1 MFQIAGF
8 NELNE
13 AIKRL
18 DFYSAVRDVRRFN
31 YVCALLELLV
41 GEQTTALSGRVQKV
55 ILSVTENVA
64 AHAIANQN
72 NPRTVKRL
80 ILKLKTLKKAKRS
93 SCWGALLGSQILWQ
107 QHSETIERI
116 LHKSTKLNDSLIDEC
131 HIFRLPEECIREILL
146 RFSDHNDLISSAEVC
161 PQMAVI
167 VKEQRTWK
175 ELTKF
180 YFTSDQINSILNKEQ
195 NWKDIYHIL
204 RRCVSYIPHLD
215 IDRQLIKR
223 SFVFFL

>member
-1 MFQIAGF
+1 MQLANLSSFKITGF

-13 AIKRL
+13 ALKRL

-41 GEQTTALSGRVQKV
+41 GEQTTALSGCVQRV
-55 ILSVTENVA
+55 ILSVAENVA

-80 ILKLKTLKKAKRS
+80 ISKLKSLKKAKRS

-116 LHKSTKLNDSLIDEC
+116 LYKSSKLNESSYDEC
-131 HIFRLPEECIREILL
+131 HFLRLPEECIREILL
-146 RFSDHNDLISSAEVC
+146 RFSDHNDLATSAEVC
-161 PQMAVI
+161 PQMALI
-167 VKEQRTWK
+167 VKEQRTWR

-180 YFTSDQINSILNKEQ
+180 YFSPKQINSVLEIEQ
-195 NWKDIYHIL
+195 QDWKNIYHKL
-204 RRCVSYIPHLD
+204 R
-215 IDRQLIKR
+215 K
-223 SFVFFL
+223 

>member
-1 MFQIAGF
+1 M
-8 NELNE
+8 
-13 AIKRL
+13 
-18 DFYSAVRDVRRFN
+18 RRFN

-41 GEQTTALSGRVQKV
+41 GEQTTALSGCVQKV
-55 ILSVTENVA
+55 ILSVAENVTA
-64 AHAIANQN
+64 YAFANQH

-116 LHKSTKLNDSLIDEC
+116 LHKSSKLNESRLDEC

-146 RFSDHNDLISSAEVC
+146 RFSDHNDLIASAEVC
-161 PQMAVI
+161 PDMAVI
-167 VKEQRTWK
+167 VNEQRTWK

-180 YFTSDQINSILNKEQ
+180 YFTTEQINSTLNKEQ

-204 RRCVSYIPHLD
+204 RRFA
-215 IDRQLIKR
+215 K
-223 SFVFFL
+223 FLYHNNEIF